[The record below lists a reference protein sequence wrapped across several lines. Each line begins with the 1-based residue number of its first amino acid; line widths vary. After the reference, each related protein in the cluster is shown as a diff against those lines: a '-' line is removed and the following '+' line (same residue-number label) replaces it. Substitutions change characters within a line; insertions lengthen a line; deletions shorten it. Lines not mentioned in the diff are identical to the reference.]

1 MTTKDYVYLSLLA
14 LSAVVFY
21 WTGFYGGF
29 NTTLKMLQ
37 HKEDDQNSAQDFEAK
52 TPVSDLVSLGSLPL
66 PASES
71 SRQTSPALDDGV
83 QVRVRESS
91 FGRN

>member
-14 LSAVVFY
+14 LTAVAFY

-37 HKEDDQNSAQDFEAK
+37 EKENLGTADSDFELK
-52 TPVSDLVSLGSLPL
+52 TGVEAPKESVPMTTMMPPVRETA
-66 PASES
+66 PAS
-71 SRQTSPALDDGV
+71 GV
-83 QVRVRESS
+83 HFPIRDSL